1 VPSPSDARP
10 VIVVAGGDA
19 APRAA
24 LRTHLPQ
31 PSTVIAA
38 DSGLEHAQMLGL
50 HVDRVVGDLDS
61 VDRDALHEAVQQGT
75 VVDAHPTEKDQTDLE
90 LALDCA
96 ALVAAPSN
104 APVIVVTSVGGR
116 LDHGLANLL
125 LLASPAYEAL
135 RIDAYVDDW
144 LVTVVRARTT
154 LFVGFA
160 RLLTLLPVGGAAV
173 GVTTEQLSFPLRDE
187 TLTPGTSRGVS
198 NIAEADEV
206 VVDLR
211 AGVLLALRKW
221 TD

>member
-1 VPSPSDARP
+1 MQPTAKVRP
-10 VIVVAGGDA
+10 VVVVAGGNA
-19 APRAA
+19 APSAA

-61 VDRDALHEAVQQGT
+61 VDRDMLHEAVQRGT
-75 VVDAHPTEKDQTDLE
+75 VVDAHPTAKDQTDLE
-90 LALDCA
+90 LALDTA
-96 ALVAAPSN
+96 VRVATPAN
-104 APVIVVTSVGGR
+104 APVIIVTSVGGR

-125 LLASPAYEAL
+125 LLASPAYAAVH
-135 RIDAYVDDW
+135 IDAYVDDW
-144 LVTVVRARTT
+144 HVTVVRERTT

-160 RLLTLLPVGGAAV
+160 RLLTLLPVGGPAV
-173 GVTTEQLSFPLRDE
+173 GVTTEQLTYPLRDE
-187 TLTPGTSRGVS
+187 TLAPGTSRGVS

-206 VVDLR
+206 TVDLR